1 MNLQELLTLKVKINL
16 NICLT
21 DDKNN
26 IDHKQYH
33 TNTHSI
39 SVKTV
44 WATAEHKRSKV
55 HPNL

>member
-1 MNLQELLTLKVKINL
+1 MNL

-21 DDKNN
+21 DEKNSSLTDDKNN
-26 IDHKQYH
+26 IHHKQYH